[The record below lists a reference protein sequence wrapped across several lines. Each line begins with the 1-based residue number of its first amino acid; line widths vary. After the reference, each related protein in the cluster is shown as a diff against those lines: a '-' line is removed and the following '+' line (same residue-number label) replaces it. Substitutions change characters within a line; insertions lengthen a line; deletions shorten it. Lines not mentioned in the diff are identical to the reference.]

1 MSAASKLDLFANVS
15 LHHHYICNPISQ
27 TALPVVDNVKFLGVG
42 VEQGQDFQRHK
53 GVSFQTFQAL
63 YMFIHTEWH
72 LKITSEIRA
81 WIYENKL
88 ANTTH
93 RPTE

>member
-27 TALPVVDNVKFLGVG
+27 TALPVVDNVKSLGVG

-63 YMFIHTEWH
+63 YMFIAH
-72 LKITSEIRA
+72 RMA
-81 WIYENKL
+81 FENNVGDPSVDL
-88 ANTTH
+88 
-93 RPTE
+93 